1 MELIQVLGILF
12 ALFAISRVMMQ
23 IRRNAMSVESGLFW
37 VFIWISVMLV
47 VVFPDFLGYLA
58 NLVGVG
64 RGVDVLIYL
73 GIVALFYLIYTS
85 YTKIENLE
93 REITKIVREIAIIER
108 YEKKDVKKNNKG
120 DGIE

>member
-73 GIVALFYLIYTS
+73 GIVALFYLIYRS

>member
-12 ALFAISRVMMQ
+12 ALFAISRVMLQ

-37 VFIWISVMLV
+37 VFIWISIMLV
-47 VVFPDFLGYLA
+47 VVFPGSLGYLA

-73 GIVALFYLIYTS
+73 GIVALFYLIYRS